1 MSGLNKSGEL
11 DDIAG
16 GLLVQCTFVKAQLR
30 SQTCWPR
37 QSTINYRSARNR
49 IGHTDY
55 KSVALPTE
63 LSRHWSATGASNL
76 VLQHLVAALPD
87 ELMAVWWPLL
97 NLNQRPGDY
106 ESHALT
112 N

>member
-1 MSGLNKSGEL
+1 MHLRESPVAKQN
-11 DDIAG
+11 
-16 GLLVQCTFVKAQLR
+16 LLA
-30 SQTCWPR
+30 R

-87 ELMAVWWPLL
+87 ELVAVWWPLL
-97 NLNQRPGDY
+97 DLNQRPGDY